1 MKLLLSPSSSLKSG
15 PGAAMMTAKLLLRGR
30 RSQHQHHRVVRR
42 IPVLVSTSSSG
53 SNTFSDNECD
63 CGFCPSWG
71 MRMIKPPLSF
81 NRIQQQQQSRYS
93 SSSSSSSTKS
103 SSNDD
108 SFYERKKLSSIEPP
122 TVAKELVEYL
132 NKSWTAFHATKNAEE
147 MLKKAGFVKLD
158 EDKSWSSSS
167 SNSNSNP
174 PLKPNGKYYVVRN
187 QSCIVAFCLGGEYVP
202 GDGFHIIAAH
212 TDSPCPKLKPVS
224 KRKER
229 AGCIGVGVQPYGG
242 GLWHTW
248 FDRDLSVAGRVLLK
262 KNDGRV
268 QSELVKIERPIVRIP
283 SLAIHLDREINQ
295 SGFKPNLET
304 NFAPILATAIKAE
317 LEGFNNNRENKNKDA
332 NNDNSS
338 SSSGGETM
346 HHPIILAILAEELKC
361 EPEDIIDFEL
371 NVCDTQKS
379 QIGGATNE
387 FIFSGRLDNL
397 CSSFCA
403 LKALIDASKD
413 SSLKKHKGA
422 RAIALFD
429 NEEVGSVS
437 TSGGGGTVMIEAI
450 KRATLSSNSS
460 NSSNSSGGESDVIEQ
475 CLAKSFLVSADMAH
489 AIHPNYTEKHEEQHQ
504 PLFHKGVVVKHN
516 ANQRYATTALTAY
529 MFRECA
535 KLSGIPT
542 QEFVVKNDMGCG
554 STIGPIVSAQTGI
567 RTVDV
572 GVPQLSMHSVR
583 EMMGTEDVDICHK
596 HFLAFYE
603 NIAKVDANVQMSS

>member
-1 MKLLLSPSSSLKSG
+1 M
-15 PGAAMMTAKLLLRGR
+15 
-30 RSQHQHHRVVRR
+30 
-42 IPVLVSTSSSG
+42 LVSTSSSG

-93 SSSSSSSTKS
+93 SSSSSSTKS

-108 SFYERKKLSSIEPP
+108 SLYERKKLSSIEPP

>member
-1 MKLLLSPSSSLKSG
+1 
-15 PGAAMMTAKLLLRGR
+15 
-30 RSQHQHHRVVRR
+30 
-42 IPVLVSTSSSG
+42 
-53 SNTFSDNECD
+53 
-63 CGFCPSWG
+63 
-71 MRMIKPPLSF
+71 MIKPPLSF

-108 SFYERKKLSSIEPP
+108 SLYERKKLSSIEPP

-460 NSSNSSGGESDVIEQ
+460 NRSNSSGGESDVIEQ

>member
-30 RSQHQHHRVVRR
+30 RHHHQHHRVVRR

-108 SFYERKKLSSIEPP
+108 SLYERKKLSSIEPP

>member
-53 SNTFSDNECD
+53 STTFSDNECD

-108 SFYERKKLSSIEPP
+108 SLYERKKLSSIEPP

>member
-1 MKLLLSPSSSLKSG
+1 
-15 PGAAMMTAKLLLRGR
+15 
-30 RSQHQHHRVVRR
+30 
-42 IPVLVSTSSSG
+42 
-53 SNTFSDNECD
+53 
-63 CGFCPSWG
+63 
-71 MRMIKPPLSF
+71 MIKPPLSF

-108 SFYERKKLSSIEPP
+108 SLYERKKLSSIEPP

-516 ANQRYATTALTAY
+516 ANQRYATTTLTAY

>member
-93 SSSSSSSTKS
+93 SSSSSSTKS
-103 SSNDD
+103 SSKDD
-108 SFYERKKLSSIEPP
+108 SLYERKKLSSIEPP

>member
-1 MKLLLSPSSSLKSG
+1 
-15 PGAAMMTAKLLLRGR
+15 
-30 RSQHQHHRVVRR
+30 
-42 IPVLVSTSSSG
+42 
-53 SNTFSDNECD
+53 
-63 CGFCPSWG
+63 
-71 MRMIKPPLSF
+71 MIKPPLSF

-93 SSSSSSSTKS
+93 SSSSSSTKS

-108 SFYERKKLSSIEPP
+108 SLYERKKLSTIEPP

-174 PLKPNGKYYVVRN
+174 PLKPNGKYYMVRN

-450 KRATLSSNSS
+450 KRATLSSNSC

>member
-1 MKLLLSPSSSLKSG
+1 M
-15 PGAAMMTAKLLLRGR
+15 
-30 RSQHQHHRVVRR
+30 
-42 IPVLVSTSSSG
+42 LVSTSSSG

-93 SSSSSSSTKS
+93 SSSSSSSSTKS

-108 SFYERKKLSSIEPP
+108 SLYERKKLSSIEPP

>member
-1 MKLLLSPSSSLKSG
+1 
-15 PGAAMMTAKLLLRGR
+15 
-30 RSQHQHHRVVRR
+30 
-42 IPVLVSTSSSG
+42 
-53 SNTFSDNECD
+53 
-63 CGFCPSWG
+63 
-71 MRMIKPPLSF
+71 MIKPPLSF

-108 SFYERKKLSSIEPP
+108 SLYERKKLSSIEPP

-583 EMMGTEDVDICHK
+583 EMMGTEDVDICHNTSWRFTRTLPK
-596 HFLAFYE
+596 WMPTFRCPVSQELMRETLY
-603 NIAKVDANVQMSS
+603 NKI

>member
-1 MKLLLSPSSSLKSG
+1 M
-15 PGAAMMTAKLLLRGR
+15 
-30 RSQHQHHRVVRR
+30 
-42 IPVLVSTSSSG
+42 LVSTSSSG

-71 MRMIKPPLSF
+71 MRMTKPPLSF

-103 SSNDD
+103 SSDDD
-108 SFYERKKLSSIEPP
+108 SLYERKKLSSIEPP

-603 NIAKVDANVQMSS
+603 NIAKVDANVQMYS

>member
-1 MKLLLSPSSSLKSG
+1 M
-15 PGAAMMTAKLLLRGR
+15 
-30 RSQHQHHRVVRR
+30 
-42 IPVLVSTSSSG
+42 LVSTSSSG

-93 SSSSSSSTKS
+93 SSSSSTKS

-108 SFYERKKLSSIEPP
+108 SLYERKKLSSIEPP

-317 LEGFNNNRENKNKDA
+317 LEGFNNNREKKNKDA

>member
-93 SSSSSSSTKS
+93 SSSSSSTKS

-108 SFYERKKLSSIEPP
+108 SLYERKKLSSIEPP

>member
-53 SNTFSDNECD
+53 STTFSDNECD

-108 SFYERKKLSSIEPP
+108 SLYERKKLSSIEPP

-147 MLKKAGFVKLD
+147 VLKKAGFVKLD

>member
-30 RSQHQHHRVVRR
+30 RRHHHHHHRVVRR

-93 SSSSSSSTKS
+93 SSSSSSTKS
-103 SSNDD
+103 SSKDD
-108 SFYERKKLSSIEPP
+108 SLYERKKLSSIEPP

>member
-1 MKLLLSPSSSLKSG
+1 
-15 PGAAMMTAKLLLRGR
+15 
-30 RSQHQHHRVVRR
+30 
-42 IPVLVSTSSSG
+42 VLVSTSSSG

-108 SFYERKKLSSIEPP
+108 SLYERKKLSSIEPP

>member
-1 MKLLLSPSSSLKSG
+1 M
-15 PGAAMMTAKLLLRGR
+15 
-30 RSQHQHHRVVRR
+30 
-42 IPVLVSTSSSG
+42 LVSTSSSG

-108 SFYERKKLSSIEPP
+108 SLYERKKLSTIEPP

>member
-30 RSQHQHHRVVRR
+30 RHHHHHHRVVRR

-53 SNTFSDNECD
+53 SNTFSDDECD

-81 NRIQQQQQSRYS
+81 NRIQQQKQSRY
-93 SSSSSSSTKS
+93 SSSSSSTKS

-108 SFYERKKLSSIEPP
+108 SLYERKKLSSIEPP

-174 PLKPNGKYYVVRN
+174 LLKPNGKYYVVRN

-460 NSSNSSGGESDVIEQ
+460 NSSNSNGGESDVIEQ

>member
-1 MKLLLSPSSSLKSG
+1 M
-15 PGAAMMTAKLLLRGR
+15 
-30 RSQHQHHRVVRR
+30 
-42 IPVLVSTSSSG
+42 LVSTSSSG

-93 SSSSSSSTKS
+93 SSSSSSTKS

-108 SFYERKKLSSIEPP
+108 SLYERKKLSTIEPP

>member
-1 MKLLLSPSSSLKSG
+1 
-15 PGAAMMTAKLLLRGR
+15 
-30 RSQHQHHRVVRR
+30 
-42 IPVLVSTSSSG
+42 
-53 SNTFSDNECD
+53 
-63 CGFCPSWG
+63 
-71 MRMIKPPLSF
+71 MIKPPLSF

-93 SSSSSSSTKS
+93 SSSSSSTKS

-108 SFYERKKLSSIEPP
+108 SLYERKKLSTIEPP

-460 NSSNSSGGESDVIEQ
+460 NSSGGESDVIEQ

>member
-53 SNTFSDNECD
+53 STTFSDNECD

-93 SSSSSSSTKS
+93 SSSSSSTKS

-108 SFYERKKLSSIEPP
+108 SLYERKKLSSIEPP

>member
-1 MKLLLSPSSSLKSG
+1 M
-15 PGAAMMTAKLLLRGR
+15 
-30 RSQHQHHRVVRR
+30 
-42 IPVLVSTSSSG
+42 LVSTSSSG

-63 CGFCPSWG
+63 CGFCPSLG

-93 SSSSSSSTKS
+93 SLSSTKS

-108 SFYERKKLSSIEPP
+108 SLYERKKLSSIEPP

-317 LEGFNNNRENKNKDA
+317 LEGFNNSRENKNKDA

-460 NSSNSSGGESDVIEQ
+460 NSSNSSGGESDVMEQ

>member
-1 MKLLLSPSSSLKSG
+1 MLSPVSSSLKSSG
-15 PGAAMMTAKLLLRGR
+15 GYTAMMTAKLLLRGR
-30 RSQHQHHRVVRR
+30 RHHHHHHRVVRR

-81 NRIQQQQQSRYS
+81 NRIQQQQQSSYSS

-108 SFYERKKLSSIEPP
+108 SLYERKKLSSIEPP

>member
-30 RSQHQHHRVVRR
+30 RHHHQHHRVVRR

-93 SSSSSSSTKS
+93 SSSSSSTKS
-103 SSNDD
+103 SSKDD
-108 SFYERKKLSSIEPP
+108 SLYERKKLSSIEPP

>member
-1 MKLLLSPSSSLKSG
+1 
-15 PGAAMMTAKLLLRGR
+15 
-30 RSQHQHHRVVRR
+30 
-42 IPVLVSTSSSG
+42 VLVSTSSSG
-53 SNTFSDNECD
+53 STTFSDNECD

-108 SFYERKKLSSIEPP
+108 SLYERKKLSSIEPP

>member
-1 MKLLLSPSSSLKSG
+1 M
-15 PGAAMMTAKLLLRGR
+15 
-30 RSQHQHHRVVRR
+30 
-42 IPVLVSTSSSG
+42 LVSTSSSG
-53 SNTFSDNECD
+53 SNNFSDNECD

-71 MRMIKPPLSF
+71 TRMIKPPLSF
-81 NRIQQQQQSRYS
+81 NRIQQQQQCRY
-93 SSSSSSSTKS
+93 SSSSTKS

-108 SFYERKKLSSIEPP
+108 SLYERKKLSSIEPP

-450 KRATLSSNSS
+450 KRATLSSKSS
-460 NSSNSSGGESDVIEQ
+460 KSSNSSGGESDVIEQ

>member
-30 RSQHQHHRVVRR
+30 RHQHQHHRVVRR

-108 SFYERKKLSSIEPP
+108 SLYERKKLSSIEPP

>member
-1 MKLLLSPSSSLKSG
+1 M
-15 PGAAMMTAKLLLRGR
+15 
-30 RSQHQHHRVVRR
+30 
-42 IPVLVSTSSSG
+42 LVSTSSSG

-93 SSSSSSSTKS
+93 SSSSSSTKS

-108 SFYERKKLSSIEPP
+108 SLYERKKLSSIEPP

-317 LEGFNNNRENKNKDA
+317 LEGFNNNREKKNKDA

-450 KRATLSSNSS
+450 KRATVSSNSS

>member
-1 MKLLLSPSSSLKSG
+1 MLSPVSSSLKSSG
-15 PGAAMMTAKLLLRGR
+15 GYTAMMTAKLLLRGR
-30 RSQHQHHRVVRR
+30 RHHHHHRVVRR
-42 IPVLVSTSSSG
+42 IPLLVSTSSSG
-53 SNTFSDNECD
+53 SNNFSDNECD
-63 CGFCPSWG
+63 CIGFCPSWG

-93 SSSSSSSTKS
+93 SSSSTKS

-108 SFYERKKLSSIEPP
+108 SLYERKKLSSIEPP

>member
-30 RSQHQHHRVVRR
+30 RHHHQHHRVVRR

-93 SSSSSSSTKS
+93 SSSSSSTKS

-108 SFYERKKLSSIEPP
+108 SLYERKKLSSIEPP

>member
-1 MKLLLSPSSSLKSG
+1 M
-15 PGAAMMTAKLLLRGR
+15 
-30 RSQHQHHRVVRR
+30 
-42 IPVLVSTSSSG
+42 LVSTSSSG

-81 NRIQQQQQSRYS
+81 NRIQQQQQSSYSS

-108 SFYERKKLSSIEPP
+108 SLYERKKLSSIEPP

>member
-1 MKLLLSPSSSLKSG
+1 
-15 PGAAMMTAKLLLRGR
+15 
-30 RSQHQHHRVVRR
+30 
-42 IPVLVSTSSSG
+42 
-53 SNTFSDNECD
+53 
-63 CGFCPSWG
+63 
-71 MRMIKPPLSF
+71 MIKPPLSF
-81 NRIQQQQQSRYS
+81 NRIQQQQQSRYP
-93 SSSSSSSTKS
+93 SSSSSSTKS

-108 SFYERKKLSSIEPP
+108 SLYERKKLSTIEPP

-379 QIGGATNE
+379 QIGGAANE

>member
-30 RSQHQHHRVVRR
+30 RHQHQHHRVVRR
-42 IPVLVSTSSSG
+42 IPVLVSTPSSG

-108 SFYERKKLSSIEPP
+108 SLYERKKLSSIEPP

>member
-1 MKLLLSPSSSLKSG
+1 
-15 PGAAMMTAKLLLRGR
+15 
-30 RSQHQHHRVVRR
+30 
-42 IPVLVSTSSSG
+42 
-53 SNTFSDNECD
+53 
-63 CGFCPSWG
+63 

-93 SSSSSSSTKS
+93 SSSSSSTKS
-103 SSNDD
+103 SSKDD
-108 SFYERKKLSSIEPP
+108 SLYERKKLSSIEPP

>member
-1 MKLLLSPSSSLKSG
+1 M
-15 PGAAMMTAKLLLRGR
+15 
-30 RSQHQHHRVVRR
+30 
-42 IPVLVSTSSSG
+42 LVSTSSSG
-53 SNTFSDNECD
+53 STTFSDNECD

-108 SFYERKKLSSIEPP
+108 SLYERKKLSSIEPP

>member
-108 SFYERKKLSSIEPP
+108 SLYERKKLSSIEPP

>member
-1 MKLLLSPSSSLKSG
+1 M
-15 PGAAMMTAKLLLRGR
+15 
-30 RSQHQHHRVVRR
+30 
-42 IPVLVSTSSSG
+42 LVSTSSSG

-108 SFYERKKLSSIEPP
+108 SLYERKKLSSIEPP

>member
-1 MKLLLSPSSSLKSG
+1 MLLG
-15 PGAAMMTAKLLLRGR
+15 RRRGR
-30 RSQHQHHRVVRR
+30 QQQHETHHRRERKEGGRGKGFAAAASPGRGVASRSVVS
-42 IPVLVSTSSSG
+42 P
-53 SNTFSDNECD
+53 CD
-63 CGFCPSWG
+63 CGFCVKNNRPF
-71 MRMIKPPLSF
+71 SF
-81 NRIQQQQQSRYS
+81 NRIARQQSEQQQQQQQQRPPGARYVSLS
-93 SSSSSSSTKS
+93 SAVAPKGDGSEQ
-103 SSNDD
+103 
-108 SFYERKKLSSIEPP
+108 YARKKLSSIEPP

-132 NKSWTAFHATKNAEE
+132 NESWTAFHATKNAEE

-167 SNSNSNP
+167 SSKSS
-174 PLKPNGKYYVVRN
+174 LKPNGKYYVVRN

-262 KNDGRV
+262 KSDGRV

-317 LEGFNNNRENKNKDA
+317 LEGFNNNRDNKSKS
-332 NNDNSS
+332 NDSN

-346 HHPIILAILAEELKC
+346 HHPIILAVLAEELKC

-450 KRATLSSNSS
+450 KRATLSVSS
-460 NSSNSSGGESDVIEQ
+460 GNNNGDGGESDVIEQ

-596 HFLAFYE
+596 HFVAFYE
-603 NIAKVDANVQMSS
+603 NIAKVDASVQMSS